1 VRGAPVRVTTRSTAK
16 GSADERRDRSR
27 PVHSWCSGGP
37 TSNAEVADQ
46 SLLGPHL
53 VPRDEN
59 VLSAQFRLDFADQA
73 AAASCILALASL
85 FSGIAEELVAI
96 DVHGQP
102 RDDLDLNELQQR
114 LKSKRIASLRLR
126 APIGLSV
133 AQVTISAGAS
143 ISVGLPIAAHE
154 SGAWPLWLQADPEHL
169 GPLPLLASPVVDGAF
184 TARLVLT
191 CRRALPGGAY
201 DHRTTDII
209 GGVRARRRH
218 GRPRRAHRRGGCEAA
233 NPAMPLGGSWVR

>member
-1 VRGAPVRVTTRSTAK
+1 MSEGTGAVRSTPGAQ
-16 GSADERRDRSR
+16 
-27 PVHSWCSGGP
+27 GGP

-59 VLSAQFRLDFADQA
+59 VLSGEFRLDFADQA

-96 DVHGQP
+96 DVHGQL

-126 APIGLSV
+126 APLGSSV
-133 AQVTISAGAS
+133 AQVTISAGSSEAPAS
-143 ISVGLPIAAHE
+143 ISVGSLLPRTRAARGR
-154 SGAWPLWLQADPEHL
+154 SGCRPIPSDSSK
-169 GPLPLLASPVVDGAF
+169 SPS
-184 TARLVLT
+184 T
-191 CRRALPGGAY
+191 C
-201 DHRTTDII
+201 
-209 GGVRARRRH
+209 
-218 GRPRRAHRRGGCEAA
+218 
-233 NPAMPLGGSWVR
+233 